1 MNDSNPLIIQLYNMD
16 ESVTKRFNKEKI
28 IHSEYPLNGIMN
40 TASVDVIP
48 LTTQIPNNIH
58 EADFIVIDTTARK
71 QNITNNA
78 SKIKIHVPDEIDRY
92 NILPFEIHSIMKGI
106 KQTRHNQ
113 CIVIFMNI
121 YFERQYTVYYDG
133 YVKPSRPIYNTT
145 GLEYKDVSRAPISR
159 SGNFFSMPEDG
170 THKDITNLLVKYIK
184 DTVYKVV
191 FPDSL
196 DSTLLLSKS
205 GEIVSKFIDGRT
217 KKIFFFPDI
226 KDKAGFL
233 SELFTNV
240 FPSGKYGFIS
250 DNLSDYGDFKW
261 INKFPYLS
269 HKERKITIEIN
280 NEKIRYEKALKELER
295 CLATES
301 HLHENIRL
309 KKLLTE
315 SGDEL
320 KDSVQWF
327 LEYIGFD
334 KIENPDEEINDKI
347 DKIYEEDIRVISPD
361 VTYIIET
368 KGLGG
373 TSTDSDCAQPSKIV
387 LRKEDAD
394 IAKNNGNMAIN
405 YKAVYIVNSQRH
417 KEPKTRDNPP
427 FKNQQIVD
435 ARIARRAM
443 TTTYELFNIFHMI
456 EAGILS
462 KSDVRNAFRQN
473 GLINF
478 KFGLLSLTCDGRFD
492 GPKAY
497 SFDLTKE
504 PMLQIDE
511 NDSIA
516 FQDEDDHWHLSPILE
531 IQVNRCKVT
540 SANASSG
547 GSAGVSLK
555 KYIKS
560 AKTFYLKKNA

>member
-28 IHSEYPLNGIMN
+28 IHSEYPLNGIIN
-40 TASVDVIP
+40 TEGVDEIP

-58 EADFIVIDTTARK
+58 EADFIIIDTKARR

-78 SKIKIHVPDEIDRY
+78 SKIKIQVPDEFDKY

-113 CIVIFMNI
+113 CIIMFMNI
-121 YFERQYTVYYDG
+121 YFERQYTVYHDG
-133 YVKPSRPIYNTT
+133 YGKPSHPIYNIT

-159 SGNFFSMPEDG
+159 SGDFFSMPEDG
-170 THKDITNLLVKYIK
+170 EHKDITNLLMKYIK

-196 DSTLLLSKS
+196 DPTLLLSKS
-205 GEIVSKFIDGRT
+205 GEIVSKFTNGRT

-250 DNLSDYGDFKW
+250 NNLSDYGDFKW
-261 INKFPYLS
+261 INEFPYLS
-269 HKERKITIEIN
+269 HKERKIKIEIN
-280 NEKIRYEKALKELER
+280 NEKIRHEKALKELER

-301 HLHENIRL
+301 HLQDNIRL

-347 DKIYEEDIRVISPD
+347 DKIYEEDIRVISSD
-361 VTYIIET
+361 VTFIIET

-394 IAKNNGNMAIN
+394 LAKSNGNIAIN
-405 YKAVYIVNSQRH
+405 YKAVYIVNSQRY

-427 FKNQQIVD
+427 FKNQQIID

-497 SFDLTKE
+497 SFDLTKD

-511 NDSIA
+511 TDSIA

-555 KYIKS
+555 KYFKS
-560 AKTFYLKKNA
+560 AKTFYLKKNT